1 MTTATR
7 ELAADVHEVFA
18 DHVGAWEVITQRSS
32 VFFTTRVAGLAVEGN
47 FPLSGA
53 VLLGPSLDDSAAYFS
68 AMTSELR
75 TGSGML
81 DMVLASP
88 AFLDALAFPEVWFQS
103 ESIVRVPTGWR
114 GIGALTVK
122 DVERPVVCDFAVA
135 VDESP
140 APVRRLYLAAS
151 WAIDSEWIT
160 MRAMPKMARR
170 IAMGCSVVL
179 QPIDD
184 ELAA

>member
-1 MTTATR
+1 MTTATSGP
-7 ELAADVHEVFA
+7 ASGFHDVLA
-18 DHVGAWEVITQRSS
+18 DHVGAWEVVTHRSS
-32 VFFTTRVAGLAVEGN
+32 VYFSVRVAGMPVEGR

-68 AMTSELR
+68 AMTEELQ
-75 TGSGML
+75 TGSKTL
-81 DMVLASP
+81 DTLLAGP
-88 AFLDALAFPEVWFQS
+88 AFLDSSAFPEVWFQS

-114 GIGALTVK
+114 GIGSLTVK
-122 DVERPVVCDFAVA
+122 EVERAVVCDFAIA
-135 VDESP
+135 VDET
-140 APVRRLYLAAS
+140 AGQAQRLYLAAS

-160 MRAMPKMARR
+160 LSALPKMARR

-184 ELAA
+184 DMAG